1 MNSRPGQPR
10 VADPGLNKDF
20 GTDVLVSAATRHLL
34 DDGVFDLTPLP
45 AAQVKGKSVQVEVYA
60 LAEEHLDT
68 RIAPSLPKGISPGQK
83 DDRREAIPTTRCYH
97 RASRHLRI
105 DAMA

>member
-1 MNSRPGQPR
+1 
-10 VADPGLNKDF
+10 
-20 GTDVLVSAATRHLL
+20 VSAATRHLL

-68 RIAPSLPKGISPGQK
+68 RIAPSLPKGISPVK
-83 DDRREAIPTTRCYH
+83 KMIDVRRYRQPVVTIE
-97 RASRHLRI
+97 LRGI
-105 DAMA
+105 CG